1 MRLDRTLMFSPFL
14 WVSGV
19 VPMYDDILYPTD
31 GSKGAAAVLDH
42 ARDLAETYGAT
53 LHVLFVVDAEKDET
67 GMVVRRGEDGDWK
80 TGMVKRDEP
89 TAGKGHMSRHEE
101 DLRESI
107 ERQGQHL
114 TDEIASWLADEGV
127 ETVTA
132 VRHGEPAQTITE
144 YAEEN
149 DVDLVM
155 MGTHGRRGIRRRLIG
170 SVTEKVVRLSERPVM
185 TVRLTDDE

>member
-1 MRLDRTLMFSPFL
+1 MFSPF
-14 WVSGV
+14 VRVCGV
-19 VPMYDDILYPTD
+19 VPMYDNILYPTD

-42 ARDLAETYGAT
+42 ARDLAETYDAT
-53 LHVLFVVDAEKDET
+53 LHVLFVVDTDHVET

-101 DLRESI
+101 DMRESI
-107 ERQGQHL
+107 EEQGHHL
-114 TDEIASWLADEGV
+114 TQEIASWLADEDL
-127 ETVTA
+127 EAVTA

-144 YAEEN
+144 YANEN

-170 SVTEKVVRLSERPVM
+170 SVAEKVVRLADQPVM
-185 TVRLTDDE
+185 TVRLSENE